1 MLTASVSHEML
12 GPLGANVQIS
22 ERLLQKVKDES
33 LRKIINLNLVS
44 SKLVM
49 CHANDLV
56 DQSILE
62 NGVLTPAY

>member
-1 MLTASVSHEML
+1 MKMLTASVSHEML

-22 ERLLQKVKDES
+22 ERLLRKVENES
-33 LRKIINLNLVS
+33 IRKMIKLNLIS

-56 DQSILE
+56 D
-62 NGVLTPAY
+62 

>member
-22 ERLLQKVKDES
+22 ERLLRKVENES
-33 LRKIINLNLVS
+33 IRKMIKLNLIS

-56 DQSILE
+56 D
-62 NGVLTPAY
+62 